1 MASENVT
8 SMIIGKFNCFNSSF
22 FFDNFEMDLNFAI
35 IILQTLDNITILL

>member
-8 SMIIGKFNCFNSSF
+8 SMIIGKFKCFNSS